1 MTGTI
6 ALRRLNGD
14 TIKKTTL
21 HNDRKTFELVS
32 RLLDVIENNVVPQT
46 KLAVAKGNKV
56 FGAAI
61 LRKSDLSLVVA
72 GTNNEMSNPL
82 WHGEVHTL
90 KLFYELP
97 SEERP
102 NTKDCIF
109 LSTHEPCSLCL
120 SAITWAGFDNFYY
133 LFGYEDTDNLFSI
146 PHDLRILSEVFDIK
160 NGEYRKENAFWK
172 SFSIL
177 QLVHDDCNTE
187 DAAAYRTRIDVLTNI
202 FEATSVVYQSSK
214 EQNEI
219 PLS

>member
-6 ALRRLNGD
+6 ARRHVNWA
-14 TIKKTTL
+14 TSEMTTL
-21 HNDRKTFELVS
+21 HNDWKTFELVS
-32 RLLDVIENNVVPQT
+32 RLLEVIENNVVPQT
-46 KLAVAKGNKV
+46 ELAVAEGNKV

-61 LRKSDLSLVVA
+61 LRKSDLSLVIA

-97 SEERP
+97 DAERP

-146 PHDLRILSEVFDIK
+146 PHDLRILNEVFDIE
-160 NGEYRKENAFWK
+160 NGEYRRENAFWK
-172 SFSIL
+172 SFGIP
-177 QLVHDDCNTE
+177 QLVQEHCDAD
-187 DAAAYRTRIDVLTNI
+187 DAAVCQTRIDALTNT
-202 FEATSVVYQSSK
+202 FAATSVVYQSSK
-214 EQNEI
+214 DQNEI